1 MVSSVHS
8 RADFTASGTISRND
22 APTRTTT
29 TITWSG
35 SGGIANAI
43 GTFFVTLGGLLSW
56 DTRVL
61 SFVSLSVQ
69 GGGVHQ
75 QRKVV
80 EQFDINRQ
88 VIRRTDETVDVPV
101 SLTAFGPG
109 AQGLLELG
117 FDDQWNLRPGQFDML
132 PVNDSILS
140 APPQRVR
147 RTRVSWPAV
156 TADFAP
162 RADYGGT

>member
-1 MVSSVHS
+1 MTTIDELTLTVTVTIRLRADVHGWRLDPPALPRNGNPQSAMVSSVHS

-80 EQFDINRQ
+80 EQFD
-88 VIRRTDETVDVPV
+88 
-101 SLTAFGPG
+101 
-109 AQGLLELG
+109 
-117 FDDQWNLRPGQFDML
+117 ML
-132 PVNDSILS
+132 PVNDSILP

-147 RTRVSWPAV
+147 RRRVSWPGV
-156 TADFAP
+156 RPDFPP
-162 RADYGGT
+162 RADFGGT